1 MFQSFQQG
9 QDRIGSEHEES
20 HIRPGR
26 FRAYVQQ
33 LPNQHQSSHQSSR
46 LRPTRS
52 VVWAPVA
59 GPSSPASPL
68 THHPASRLRKPSLTS
83 IANSQTTNATE
94 SLLRPGKERVLY
106 WLDTWL
112 RRSFVLVLLPCA
124 LVWIWCIIP
133 FPVSDPYSTWPRW
146 NWPLPH
152 LSNSNTNNPNNPSLP
167 PDYNFYFFVLFYFGF
182 YLFIGLMFITK
193 LFDLYRLNWWPKK
206 LGATFTYLL
215 TWTIII
221 GLGVGL
227 RQLNFIN
234 GYQSRKGK
242 EWNYDWE
249 RKTVWV
255 ILEFFGMM
263 MPIFACFLKLKG
275 DRRGSYRRSMTETQ
289 KTFLEHVLGRRIPY
303 SYIRFLWFL
312 TCLFI
317 AIVSL
322 IIGQG
327 FASIYLSTL
336 PHTSL
341 DGLYYVWSW
350 TITLQILNGI
360 TCWILESKIRSKALL
375 FVFKYYFIL
384 TYFIFYRNLFA
395 RLKDPSQYLTV
406 QILSS
411 SWILIYYPISMSKF
425 FFRFYTFLF
434 NYGKTY
440 PEHLETVAHALY
452 IRNLAENV
460 TMLSFLGWLT
470 ILHFGPNSNVYPFFK
485 FENPDKNDPY
495 TYRLTITASLCIWTI
510 ELVSSFLA
518 RALCWIIHKVHIT
531 NVGLSEFRNHPE
543 LVPACII
550 TSVHVLSDM
559 LLVSRYFIIFQI
571 PTDLLYATPL
581 DNSSYSN

>member
-1 MFQSFQQG
+1 MAFQ
-9 QDRIGSEHEES
+9 
-20 HIRPGR
+20 
-26 FRAYVQQ
+26 
-33 LPNQHQSSHQSSR
+33 
-46 LRPTRS
+46 
-52 VVWAPVA
+52 
-59 GPSSPASPL
+59 
-68 THHPASRLRKPSLTS
+68 RLRKQSQTSL
-83 IANSQTTNATE
+83 ANSQAASGPE
-94 SLLRPGKERVLY
+94 SLLRPSKEHVLY
-106 WLDTWL
+106 WLSTWP
-112 RRSFVLVLLPCA
+112 RRSAILVLLPCVV
-124 LVWIWCIIP
+124 VWVWCMLP
-133 FPVSDPYSTWPRW
+133 FPVLDPYAIDDRSSRW
-146 NWPLPH
+146 KWHPDALVQ
-152 LSNSNTNNPNNPSLP
+152 PSMPFDRYLDSKPPLP

-206 LGATFTYLL
+206 LGATFTYIL
-215 TWTIII
+215 TWAGII

-227 RQLNFIN
+227 HQFNFIN
-234 GYQSRKGK
+234 GYQAGKGK

-249 RKTVWV
+249 RKTSWV
-255 ILEFFGMM
+255 VLEFFGMM

-275 DRRGSYRRSMTETQ
+275 DRRGFYRRSMTETQ

-312 TCLFI
+312 SCLVI

-336 PHTSL
+336 PHSSL

-350 TITLQILNGI
+350 TITLQILNGVS
-360 TCWILESKIRSKALL
+360 CWILEFKIRSKALL

-411 SWILIYYPISMSKF
+411 SWILIYYPVSMSKLFHRILTLF
-425 FFRFYTFLF
+425 FS
-434 NYGKTY
+434 YGKSY
-440 PEHLETVAHALY
+440 ADHLETVAHALY

-470 ILHFGPNSNVYPFFK
+470 ILHFGPNSNVYPFFR
-485 FENPDKNDPY
+485 FENPDENDPY

-518 RALCWIIHKVHIT
+518 RGLCWLIHKVHVT
-531 NVGLSEFRNHPE
+531 DVGLSEFRNYPE

-550 TSVHVLSDM
+550 TSIHVLCDM
-559 LLVSRYFIIFQI
+559 LLFLVKLNFR
-571 PTDLLYATPL
+571 
-581 DNSSYSN
+581 